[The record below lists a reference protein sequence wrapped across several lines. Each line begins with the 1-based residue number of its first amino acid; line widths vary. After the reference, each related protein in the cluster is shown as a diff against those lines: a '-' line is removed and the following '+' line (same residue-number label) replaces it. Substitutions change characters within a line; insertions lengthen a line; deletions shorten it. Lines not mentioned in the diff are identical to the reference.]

1 MRFIARRWAV
11 WIAALALTAIL
22 AALWARYGAA
32 IFASSLGGMVC

>member
-1 MRFIARRWAV
+1 MRLVARRVAV
-11 WIAALALTAIL
+11 WIAAFALAATL